1 MSHHKDFAFH
11 IYPQDLSI
19 MQPPHSAIQDMIKV
33 YLISKYSLKNNPYI
47 DIKNLIDNLLTTE
60 EIKNIN
66 NIKTDFTY
74 NEVMTLKNSNIDF
87 YITDKERLSK
97 IFMGSNVKNVK
108 SNICY
113 FQMDGKD
120 ALYFYNEYKFI
131 SFKGKMISN
140 NNSLIKSSLLFDS
153 TINKNKNDKN
163 IAIAD
168 QKIQFQMYEI
178 EHLKKQ
184 LEETKKQNE
193 ALKVENQIL
202 KNNSIKANN
211 AIKENESL
219 KMEINK
225 LKNQN
230 SDLNYQLQYQAEG
243 PRIHLKDII
252 VVNFI
257 SGDSSIHYGIK
268 CLPNDTFAQIE
279 EKLYLKYDN
288 YRDSNNTFLTNG
300 KTVLRFKTLK
310 ENGIKDGDIVQLIV
324 QE

>member
-1 MSHHKDFAFH
+1 MSHHKDFIFH

-33 YLISKYSLKNNPYI
+33 YLISKHSLKNKSYI
-47 DIKNLIDNLLTTE
+47 DVKNLIDNLLTTE

-66 NIKTDFTY
+66 SIKTDFTY
-74 NEVMTLKNSNIDF
+74 NEIMTLKNSNIDF
-87 YITDKERLSK
+87 YIADKERLSK
-97 IFMGSNVKNVK
+97 IFIGSNVKNVK
-108 SNICY
+108 SNLCF
-113 FQMDGKD
+113 FQIDGKNV
-120 ALYFYNEYKFI
+120 LYFYNEYKFL

-140 NNSLIKSSLLFDS
+140 NNSQIKPSLLFDS
-153 TINKNKNDKN
+153 TITEKDKAKN

-168 QKIQFQMYEI
+168 QKIHFQIYEI

-184 LEETKKQNE
+184 LDETKKQNE
-193 ALKVENQIL
+193 ALKIENEIL

-211 AIKENESL
+211 AIKENESF
-219 KMEINK
+219 KREINK
-225 LKNQN
+225 LKKQN
-230 SDLNYQLQYQAEG
+230 DDLNYQLQYKIEG
-243 PRIHLKDII
+243 PKIHLKDII

-288 YRDSNNTFLTNG
+288 YRGTNNTFVTNG
-300 KTVLRFKTLK
+300 KIILRFKTLK